1 MLFFVA
7 ATVAVFCASI
17 SPAQAIG
24 SATTISKCPY
34 PVYFSSVSGWTTPP
48 MQRLVGS
55 YTERYSQS
63 GVGISIK
70 LSLDETGAGPVTQ
83 FEFTWDANKIH
94 YDLSNIDGYPFAV
107 DGIHLQPSVDADPR
121 HPTCLAVDCPPG
133 EFSCSDA
140 YNLPND
146 TRTLVLYDPYPRG
159 GVESN
164 PEKLLGEATRRNNS
178 EKQLGEATR
187 RSNSEKL
194 TDRVVLASHL
204 FIQ

>member
-70 LSLDETGAGPVTQ
+70 LSLNETGAGPVTQ

-133 EFSCSDA
+133 ESSCSDA

-146 TRTLVLYDPYPRG
+146 SRTLVCDDQTDLIVTVCPETRPPVPRDR
-159 GVESN
+159 S
-164 PEKLLGEATRRNNS
+164 PS
-178 EKQLGEATR
+178 R
-187 RSNSEKL
+187 RSIH
-194 TDRVVLASHL
+194 RVHTHQHSAPLL
-204 FIQ
+204 R